1 MVFDLISFLAGILAG
16 GLIGGLASILHGLE
30 GTADMQESLLK
41 IRREV
46 DRIDPKLSLGQ
57 PDPETPA
64 KMKELHEQL
73 DAINAEIR
81 RMYQKASR

>member
-16 GLIGGLASILHGLE
+16 GLIGGLAGILHGLE
-30 GTADMQESLLK
+30 GTADVQESLLK
-41 IRREV
+41 IRREI

-57 PDPETPA
+57 PDPETSA